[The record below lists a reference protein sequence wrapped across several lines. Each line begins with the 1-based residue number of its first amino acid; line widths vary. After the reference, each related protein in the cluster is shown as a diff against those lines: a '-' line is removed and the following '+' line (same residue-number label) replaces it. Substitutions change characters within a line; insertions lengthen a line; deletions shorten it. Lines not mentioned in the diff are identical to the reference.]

1 MKISIITVSYNSAD
15 TIEDTITSVLNQ
27 DYPEIEYIIIDG
39 ASTDNT
45 MDIVNRYRKKI
56 SRVISEPDKGIYD
69 AMNKGI
75 RLATGD
81 VIGILNADDFYIDN
95 HVITK
100 VAKGFEIPD
109 VGAVFADLV
118 YVKPEN
124 VNKTVRRYSSKA
136 FTPSKFAYGWMP
148 AHPTFFLKKKFYK
161 QYGLYKTD
169 YKIAADYE
177 LLIRMLYLNKVPY
190 NYIPKILI
198 KMRLGGVSTNSL
210 QSNLILNQEILR
222 ACKENGIKTHLLK
235 IYSKYPRKLL
245 ELLKR

>member
-1 MKISIITVSYNSAD
+1 MKISIITVSYNSAK

-27 DYPEIEYIIIDG
+27 DYPDIEYIIIDG
-39 ASTDNT
+39 ASTDGT
-45 MDIVNRYRKKI
+45 MEIVNRYKQQI
-56 SRVISEPDKGIYD
+56 SCIVSEPDEGIYD

-75 RLATGD
+75 KLATGD
-81 VIGILNADDFYIDN
+81 VIGILNADDFYINN
-95 HVITK
+95 HVVTRVVKEFQISD
-100 VAKGFEIPD
+100 A
-109 VGAVFADLV
+109 GAVFADLV

-124 VNKTVRRYSSKA
+124 LNKVIRKYSSKA
-136 FTPSKFAYGWMP
+136 FTPKKFAFGWMP
-148 AHPTFFLKKKFYK
+148 AHPTFFLKKSYYN

-190 NYIPKILI
+190 NYIPEILI

-222 ACKENGIKTHLLK
+222 ACKENGIKTNLFM
-235 IYSKYPRKLL
+235 IYSKYPKKLL